1 MTNQKYKNLTLREF
15 DAAAEKFDDSDPSV
29 YNLCR
34 KDYPDL
40 LEELLKEPV
49 RTYWTVVVVQ
59 GQCWSCSVMPAP
71 TNSTLARKDTVLTN
85 FPLFCPKCKEESLID
100 AEKFIVKEARR

>member
-40 LEELLKEPV
+40 LEELLKEPC
-49 RTYWTVVVVQ
+49 Q
-59 GQCWSCSVMPAP
+59 
-71 TNSTLARKDTVLTN
+71 DVLDCGRSKADKRDVCRII
-85 FPLFCPKCKEESLID
+85 LW
-100 AEKFIVKEARR
+100 

>member
-1 MTNQKYKNLTLREF
+1 MINQKYKNLTLREF

-40 LEELLKEPV
+40 LEELLKEPCQDV
-49 RTYWTVVVVQ
+49 LDCGCGTGAMLVMFRDACPDKQYTGKEGY
-59 GQCWSCSVMPAP
+59 GINKFSSVL
-71 TNSTLARKDTVLTN
+71 SKV
-85 FPLFCPKCKEESLID
+85 
-100 AEKFIVKEARR
+100 